1 MSKKSAKKAARKA
14 ARKGSRRDRKEYTK
28 DKMELR
34 ADERLFKAF
43 AKSDIIQY
51 RPAMRKYVS
60 KLSKRKRDKI
70 HAKIV
75 GREKGLPK
83 ELRSAIQSFL

>member
-14 ARKGSRRDRKEYTK
+14 GRKGSRKDRKEYTK
-28 DKMELR
+28 DKMETR
-34 ADERLFKAF
+34 SSERLYKTF
-43 AKSDIIQY
+43 ANRNIWQY
-51 RPAMRKYVS
+51 MPSYQKYVV
-60 KLSKRKRDKI
+60 KRSKRKRDKI

>member
-28 DKMELR
+28 DKMELQK
-34 ADERLFKAF
+34 DERLFKAW
-43 AKSDIIQY
+43 AKSDIMQY